1 MLSLKSTIYKYIRI
15 PIYTKRGVGVP
26 INKCSLKHGLVPLSD
41 LAPAGREAEGGGGGG
56 WAHRSQATISSRCCK
71 NATQDA
77 VGFQISVFLS
87 IIYYPIKTH
96 YKAHTD
102 TSEHEAR

>member
-41 LAPAGREAEGGGGGG
+41 LAPLGREAEGGGGGG
-56 WAHRSQATISSRCCK
+56 WAHRSQATISSRCCIF
-71 NATQDA
+71 ATQDA
-77 VGFQISVFLS
+77 VGFQIPEFLS

-102 TSEHEAR
+102 TSEHEA

>member
-15 PIYTKRGVGVP
+15 PIYTKRGEGVP

-56 WAHRSQATISSRCCK
+56 WAHRSQATISSRCCIF
-71 NATQDA
+71 ATQDA
-77 VGFQISVFLS
+77 VGVQIPGLLS

-102 TSEHEAR
+102 TSEHEA

>member
-56 WAHRSQATISSRCCK
+56 WAHRSQATISSRCCIF
-71 NATQDA
+71 ATQDA
-77 VGFQISVFLS
+77 VGFQIPEFLS

-102 TSEHEAR
+102 TSEHEA

>member
-15 PIYTKRGVGVP
+15 PIYTKRGEGVP

-56 WAHRSQATISSRCCK
+56 WAQRSQATISSRCCK

-77 VGFQISVFLS
+77 VGTRCSRCPDFQDFYL
-87 IIYYPIKTH
+87 
-96 YKAHTD
+96 
-102 TSEHEAR
+102 